1 VTFSLVKLLQRV
13 VTPDV
18 NVSLPSNCN
27 NDAQVVVEAL
37 AANLHASTYGITSD
51 PLTQFAVVFAALV
64 HDVDHP
70 GVGNGQLAA
79 ENDPMAALYSDGS
92 PAEQNSVSI
101 AWNLLMS
108 GTYRDLRS
116 CLFASEADLK
126 RFRQLV
132 VNAVLATDIFDPDLK
147 AFREARW
154 GKAFAGCGQEDGGAI
169 EKAGDADSAADADET
184 TTTTNRKAT
193 VVIEV
198 MIQCSDVAHT
208 MQHWMVYQK
217 WNTKLFQEMHVAYL
231 EGRHPSNPADTWY
244 HGELWFFDHYV
255 IPLAKKLRECR
266 VFGVSCDEF
275 LDYAVDNRNE
285 WEAKGRAIVAELVR
299 EVESGV
305 GRSDNGNNDLRDV
318 GQALPESVPVDDD
331 GSALGD
337 GDSRRLSL

>member
-13 VTPDV
+13 VLPDV
-18 NVSLPSNCN
+18 ALPGGCKS
-27 NDAQVVVEAL
+27 DAQVVEAL

-70 GVGNGQLAA
+70 GVGNGQLVA
-79 ENDPMAALYSDGS
+79 EEDPIAVMYNDGS

-101 AWNLLMS
+101 AWKLLMS
-108 GTYRDLRS
+108 STYRDLRS
-116 CLFASEADLK
+116 CLFASDEDLN

-132 VNAVLATDIFDPDLK
+132 VNAVMATDIFDPKLK

-154 GKAFAGCGQEDGGAI
+154 GKAFAEYAQNGS
-169 EKAGDADSAADADET
+169 EKADKNADE
-184 TTTTNRKAT
+184 TNRKAT

-217 WNTKLFQEMHVAYL
+217 WNKRLFHEMYVAYM
-231 EGRHPSNPADTWY
+231 EGRHPTNPADTWY
-244 HGELWFFDHYV
+244 NGELWFFDNYV
-255 IPLAKKLRECR
+255 IPLATKLRECR

-275 LDYAVDNRNE
+275 LDYATDNRNE
-285 WEAKGRAIVAELVR
+285 WEAKGRAIVAELVQ
-299 EVESGV
+299 EVESCVPECGD
-305 GRSDNGNNDLRDV
+305 RPAQPCEDGNDADV
-318 GQALPESVPVDDD
+318 GEDASE
-331 GSALGD
+331 
-337 GDSRRLSL
+337 SRRLSL